1 MFPEE
6 VRWPQ
11 GRGGPGSR
19 IVIDGMKCVVR
30 TEKATAQGTS
40 EKGNPKTTHLFTSS
54 FLPSGIATG
63 SVLGPSL
70 VEPKSNIM
78 MRHLRTHSP
87 RLAVIG
93 IGLLALSIL
102 LPAYGSLDGL
112 PEKAATDRSEYRHLV
127 LDNGLRVILLS
138 DPDLNKSSAAMAIA
152 AGSLMDPAE
161 LQGLAHFLEHML
173 FLGTEKYP
181 GEGDYGNFIRSNG
194 GFANAYT
201 AGDHTN
207 YHFEIN
213 HDAFAGAV
221 DRLAQFFIAPLFT
234 EEFTEREMNA
244 VDSENEK
251 NLEQDSRRLDQVQRS
266 YFRAGHPENHFSTG
280 NSLTLADIERED
292 FISYYRK
299 HYSANQLALA
309 LAGTASL
316 DELEA
321 LARTSFS
328 EVENLETP
336 TVVYPS
342 DVLEPK
348 PVVRLLQIEPIT
360 DLRDLV
366 MDFPLPATRD
376 RFAGKSLDLVG
387 QVFGYEGA
395 GSLLSLLKEAGLA
408 TGMSAGA
415 WDVTADYSMLSL
427 TAKLTPEGLE
437 QWQEVMKIT
446 FAYIEN
452 MRQSPF
458 PEFLFHEA
466 ATMARLDEV
475 YADKGEGIRRAT
487 TLSNHALQYPLELA
501 ERIDYLYVEPDP
513 DTWFAIL
520 DTLRPDTMIASLVAK
535 GVPTDRKEQYYG
547 TDHSYTEING
557 AFYESV
563 ANPEVGPEITFIE
576 PNPFVPTQADLLAQ
590 RPVQLI
596 DEPGLTLYFSQDA
609 EFARPQV
616 AAVIKIR
623 QPQRGASLRTAVL
636 KSFYQAVVTEMM
648 NEVTYA
654 ALTAGLTLNLSAA
667 LDGVTVSVSGYSQ
680 SANELTRYVIDN
692 LTVIDFSEERF
703 AALKDKMI
711 RELSNAD
718 RLDAY
723 RQARETKRKVLQE
736 VYFTPEE
743 QLPVAEGV
751 TLDDVRGFARSL
763 YSEGKIEAVIH
774 GNVSADEAIDL
785 VCYVSE
791 TLGQR
796 SVAEDALFEPRL
808 IVQDEGSEIISI
820 DRLAVNNSC
829 FWSEYFLGDDSP
841 DNRAAALFINN
852 FMEEPF
858 YTEMRTRQQL
868 GYIVWSFT
876 FPQEDEL
883 FGGFI
888 IQSADYP
895 ADELQ
900 QRIKAFLTILPGL
913 LSELSED
920 DFTTIVAG
928 VRAQIEE
935 KDTSIAE
942 RTSRYFVRAFEQD
955 GEWDRQAATLAALD
969 ELTPEKVSHVLDRM
983 LSPETRRVRTVLA
996 FARQHEPMESTV
1008 QSYDNLTFWK
1018 REQKFD

>member
-1 MFPEE
+1 
-6 VRWPQ
+6 
-11 GRGGPGSR
+11 
-19 IVIDGMKCVVR
+19 
-30 TEKATAQGTS
+30 
-40 EKGNPKTTHLFTSS
+40 
-54 FLPSGIATG
+54 
-63 SVLGPSL
+63 
-70 VEPKSNIM
+70 
-78 MRHLRTHSP
+78 MRHPRTQPS
-87 RLAVIG
+87 RFIAFGV
-93 IGLLALSIL
+93 GLLTLSIL
-102 LPAYGSLDGL
+102 LPAHEALDGL
-112 PEKAATDRSEYRHLV
+112 PEKASTDRSEFRHLV
-127 LDNGLRVILLS
+127 LDNELRVVLLS

-181 GEGDYGNFIRSNG
+181 GEGDYGNYIRSNG

-201 AGDHTN
+201 SGDHTN

-213 HDAFAGAV
+213 HDAFEGAV
-221 DRLAQFFIAPLFT
+221 DRFAQFFIAPLFT

-251 NLEQDSRRLDQVQRS
+251 NLEQDSRRIDQVQRT
-266 YFRAGHPENHFSTG
+266 YFRQDHPENHFSTG
-280 NSLTLADIERED
+280 NSLTLAGIERED
-292 FISYYRK
+292 FISYYRA

-309 LAGTASL
+309 LAGSASL

-321 LARTSFS
+321 LARTYFTD
-328 EVENLETP
+328 VKNLDTP
-336 TVVYPS
+336 TVVYPA
-342 DVLEPK
+342 DLLEPK
-348 PVVRLLQIEPIT
+348 PVVRLLQIEPIA

-376 RFAGKSLDLVG
+376 RFEGKSLDLIG
-387 QVFGYEGA
+387 HVFGYEGA
-395 GSLLSLLKEAGLA
+395 GSLLSLLKDAGLA

-415 WDVTADYSMLSL
+415 WELTADYGILSL

-437 QWQEVMKIT
+437 RWQEAMQIT

-452 MRQSPF
+452 MRRSPY
-458 PEFLFHEA
+458 PEFLFNEA
-466 ATMARLDEV
+466 ATMAQLDEV
-475 YADKGEGIRRAT
+475 YADKGEGISRAT
-487 TLSNHALQYPLELA
+487 TLANHALQYPLELA
-501 ERIDYLYVEPDP
+501 ERIDYLYAEPDP
-513 DTWFAIL
+513 ETWYAIL
-520 DTLRPDTMIASLVAK
+520 DALRPDNMIASLVAK
-535 GVPTDRKEQYYG
+535 GLPTDRKEEHYG
-547 TDHSYTEING
+547 TDHSYTEIG
-557 AFYESV
+557 GEFYVSL
-563 ANPEVGPEITFIE
+563 ANPEVGPEITFVE
-576 PNPFVPTQADLLAQ
+576 PNPFVPTRADLLAQ
-590 RPVQLI
+590 RPVKLI
-596 DEPGLTLYFSQDA
+596 DEPGLTLFYSQDA

-616 AAVIKIR
+616 AAVMKIR
-623 QPQRGASLRTAVL
+623 QSQRGASLRTAVL
-636 KSFYQAVVTEMM
+636 KSFYQAVITEMM
-648 NEVTYA
+648 NEMTYA
-654 ALTAGLTLNLSAA
+654 ALTAGLTLNLTAA
-667 LDGVTVSVSGYSQ
+667 LDGVTLRVSGYSQ
-680 SANELTRYVIDN
+680 SANELTRDVVAN

-736 VYFTPEE
+736 VYFTPAE

-774 GNVSADEAIDL
+774 GNVSAPEAVDL
-785 VCYVSE
+785 VQYVSE

-796 SVAEDALFEPRL
+796 PVAEDDLFEPRL
-808 IVQDEGSEIISI
+808 IVQDKGSEIISI

-829 FWSEYFLGDDSP
+829 FWSEYYLGEDTP
-841 DNRAAALFINN
+841 ENRAAALFINN

-900 QRIKAFLTILPGL
+900 LRIKAYIATLPGL
-913 LSELSED
+913 LSEVSEE
-920 DFTTIVAG
+920 DFKTIVAG
-928 VRAQIEE
+928 ARAQIEE
-935 KDTSIAE
+935 KDKNIAE
-942 RTSRYFVRAFEQD
+942 RTARYFIRAFEQD
-955 GEWDRQAATLAALD
+955 EDWDRQAATLAALD
-969 ELTPEKVSHVLDRM
+969 KLTLDDVSRVLDRT
-983 LSPETRRVRTVLA
+983 LAPETRRIRTVLA
-996 FARQHEPMESTV
+996 FARQHDPMESTI
-1008 QSYDNLTFWK
+1008 QTYDNLTLWK
-1018 REQKFD
+1018 REQTFD